1 MTAAEEHED
10 IKRIRH
16 RAADASMGFGLIAI
30 LIGVFTGTSAM
41 LPGFAL
47 LALGGLAGIGVYA
60 ASDTT
65 MSRWFTLWSASL
77 TVLGV
82 VALIVINQLAG

>member
-1 MTAAEEHED
+1 MSVTEEHED

-30 LIGVFTGTSAM
+30 LTGVFTGTSTM
-41 LPGFAL
+41 LPGYL
-47 LALGGLAGIGVYA
+47 LIGGGGLIAIGVYA

-65 MSRWFTLWSASL
+65 MSRWFTLWSASM

-82 VALIVINQLAG
+82 LALIVVSELAG